1 MSLPIVQVVFFL
13 FTLFSFSKSNIAI
26 ADTPKLIEN
35 CNRDNVKS
43 VIDPDLCL
51 KILKSQEKI
60 VSSTNQIDL
69 AVAVI
74 ESGISNG
81 TNTRTYI
88 ENVLKKRNLDPNLKG
103 VLQECNSSY
112 VSAIGSLQSAQGEA
126 EAGEYQTSS
135 YDLLIASSDNI
146 DQCRN
151 AVASKKI
158 KDATILLGNKVLTL
172 FGSIGYNVVYDLYI
186 RSPPTSNFGHDRVN

>member
-1 MSLPIVQVVFFL
+1 MSFPIVQVVLIL
-13 FTLFSFSKSNIAI
+13 FTSLSFSKSDVVI
-26 ADTPKLIEN
+26 ADTPKLLEA
-35 CNRDNVKS
+35 CNKNNVKS

-60 VSSTNQIDL
+60 VSSTNQIDFS
-69 AVAVI
+69 VAVI

-81 TNTRTYI
+81 TNMWTYI
-88 ENVLKKRNLDPNLKG
+88 ENVLKKRNLDPDLMG
-103 VLQECNSSY
+103 VVQECKSSY
-112 VSAIGSLQSAQGEA
+112 DSAIGSLQSAQGEVK
-126 EAGEYQTSS
+126 AGEYQTSS
-135 YDLLIASSDNI
+135 YDLLIASTDNI

-158 KDATILLGNKVLTL
+158 NDATILLGNKVLAM

-186 RSPPTSNFGHDRVN
+186 RSPPTSNLGHEN